1 MCLAFLSRLVMCLV
15 ALFVCFSSAKA
26 RDLRVCADPNNLPF
40 SKSDGSG
47 FENRIAAVVAKA
59 MGATLSYTWFAQRR
73 GFLRNTLNGGKCDVV
88 MGYPE
93 NYKQFR
99 STRPYYRSSYVFVQ
113 RAGEVPIRS
122 FDDPAL
128 RRLKIGVQLVGHDG
142 ANTPPVQ
149 AFARRGIVSNV
160 RGFLVYGDYRSPAP
174 LSPIVEAVAKGD
186 VDVAIVWGPI
196 AGYFAQRQDVP
207 LTLTPVLFDPANL
220 SQPMSFDIVAGV
232 RKEDVALAQEINA
245 ALGAHSREIDDILK
259 SYGVPRT
266 DSQTITS
273 TR

>member
-93 NYKQFR
+93 NYQQFR